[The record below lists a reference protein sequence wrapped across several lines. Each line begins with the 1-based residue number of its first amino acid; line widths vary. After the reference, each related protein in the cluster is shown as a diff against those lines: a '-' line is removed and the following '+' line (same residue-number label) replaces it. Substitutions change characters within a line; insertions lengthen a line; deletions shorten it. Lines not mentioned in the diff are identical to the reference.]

1 MLSKLENQFSITRAA
16 LTTSGRAKS
25 KFLLVKMNLFHG
37 TAALALLG
45 FLACAGILDARAGQF
60 DITGPAGS
68 SFGTSVTVLPNGNFV
83 VTDPGY
89 DAPGPITNVGAV
101 YLYDGVTFAVI
112 STLTGSTANDQ
123 VGSESVTVLSNGNYV
138 VRSISWNSTRGAVT
152 WGSGTSG
159 VTGAVS
165 AANSLVGTT
174 PGDHVGISVTPL
186 TNGNYVVRNTAWNGS
201 RGAVTWGSGT
211 TGIAGA
217 VSAANSLVGS
227 AAYDQVGSAGVS
239 VLDNGNY
246 VVRSPFW
253 HNGAVTDAGAAT
265 LGSGTSGITG
275 AVSAANSLVGTTAGD
290 QVGAGL
296 SVLANGNYILFSKS
310 WNGLRGA
317 VTWGSGTTAV
327 TGAVSAANS
336 LVGRTASDQIG
347 YGLTLLANGNYVVRS
362 PYWDN
367 GAVTDVG
374 AATWGSGTTGVTGAV
389 LAANSLVGTTAGDN
403 VGSGVGALANGNYVV
418 SSQYWDNG
426 ALANAGAVTWGS
438 GTTGMTGAVSAAN
451 SLVGSA
457 ASDQVGFSVTPLAN
471 GNYVVGSR
479 IWNGSRGAA
488 TWGNGTTGVKGAVS
502 AANSLVG
509 TTAGD
514 QVGYSALPLANGN
527 YVVNSPNWDNG
538 AATDAGAATWGNGTT
553 GVKGAVT
560 VANSLVGSTT
570 SNLVGNSV
578 IALTNGNYVV
588 GSRSWNASRGAVT
601 WGNGTTGIA
610 GAVSAANSLV
620 GSTPSD
626 QIGYRLIALANGN
639 YETSSPYWDNG
650 AVTDAGAATWGSGTT
665 GVKGAVSA
673 ANSLVGSTASDQVGF
688 LVTPLANGN
697 YVVGSP
703 AWNDGR
709 GAAMWGSGTSGVT
722 GTVTAANS
730 LVGSTADDIVGFVV
744 TALPNGDYVV
754 YSSGWDNGAVTDAG
768 AATWHN
774 GTSGVTGAVS
784 AANSVLG
791 TAGEGGGSMN
801 FAYDPLNT
809 RFLVGY
815 PADSHVSVFGYAP
828 KIVVQQPL
836 NVNLANGAT
845 SISGAPAG
853 TNASLTFTIKNIN
866 VGDLTGLGITID
878 GPDAALFTVTASP
891 TVPVSGPFGS
901 TTFTVR
907 FAPATTG
914 AKTAALHIASND
926 NDQNPFDINLSGQ
939 VLSFTQ
945 DTDGDGLSDAAE
957 FNLSALGFD
966 WQVSQ
971 ASLVSSLLANA
982 NGAGL
987 YTTNQVQALNVG
999 IPLLIRDPQT
1009 GQFTLT
1015 IAVQKSTNLVDG
1027 SFAPFPMSAPQTTI
1041 NGQGELEF
1049 RFTVPDNAAFFR
1061 LESK

>member
-138 VRSISWNSTRGAVT
+138 VRSISWNGTRGAVT

-457 ASDQVGFSVTPLAN
+457 TSDQVGFS
-471 GNYVVGSR
+471 
-479 IWNGSRGAA
+479 
-488 TWGNGTTGVKGAVS
+488 
-502 AANSLVG
+502 
-509 TTAGD
+509 
-514 QVGYSALPLANGN
+514 
-527 YVVNSPNWDNG
+527 
-538 AATDAGAATWGNGTT
+538 
-553 GVKGAVT
+553 
-560 VANSLVGSTT
+560 
-570 SNLVGNSV
+570 
-578 IALTNGNYVV
+578 
-588 GSRSWNASRGAVT
+588 
-601 WGNGTTGIA
+601 
-610 GAVSAANSLV
+610 
-620 GSTPSD
+620 
-626 QIGYRLIALANGN
+626 
-639 YETSSPYWDNG
+639 
-650 AVTDAGAATWGSGTT
+650 
-665 GVKGAVSA
+665 
-673 ANSLVGSTASDQVGF
+673 
-688 LVTPLANGN
+688 VTPLANGN

-709 GAAMWGSGTSGVT
+709 GAATWGSGTSGVT

-926 NDQNPFDINLSGQ
+926 SHQNPFDINLSGQ

-1041 NGQGELEF
+1041 NAQGELEF